1 MRKEEVEQVLAG
13 TLKLRSPRFKLQK
26 IGSKVSGHVIS
37 DTFRGKADS
46 SRQQMIWDALE
57 AAFGPEAPQRVGT
70 LLAYTNDEWD
80 IDLPAKA
87 G

>member
-1 MRKEEVEQVLAG
+1 MRKEDLEEVLGGA
-13 TLKLRSPRFKLQK
+13 LKLRSPRFKLQK

-46 SRQQMIWDALE
+46 ARQQMIWDALE
-57 AAFGPEAPQRVGT
+57 SAFGPEAPQQVGT

-80 IDLPAKA
+80 VELPAKA